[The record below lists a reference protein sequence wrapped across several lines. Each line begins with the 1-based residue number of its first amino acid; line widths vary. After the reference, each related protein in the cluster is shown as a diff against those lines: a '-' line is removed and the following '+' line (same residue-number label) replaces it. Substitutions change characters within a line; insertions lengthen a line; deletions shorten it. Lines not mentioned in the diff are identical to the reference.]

1 MAVQVPRLKRGLFG
15 YRPKIV
21 RSILTGREIMF
32 ARVWQRL
39 QQTEGERDRVR
50 AQLEASRAEVEVQ
63 QGQVRLAED
72 EGRRQAERAEAALAE
87 IAELRS
93 LNESLRARIHLLDA
107 QAAEAASARGGAT
120 SPEDLWTSLEQAERS
135 LTDVIERARR
145 ENEERLEAIEAARR
159 ELRAETE
166 RLAAW
171 RTEAE
176 SILGNVRGAL
186 AELAGVAARLPGVGS
201 LIPTETVHIPEATSD
216 SNGQVPSEDLA
227 AIQELYGSR

>member
-21 RSILTGREIMF
+21 RTILTGREIMF

-39 QQTEGERDRVR
+39 QRTEAERDRAR

-63 QGQVRLAED
+63 QGRVRLAED
-72 EGRRQAERAEAALAE
+72 EGRRHAERADAALAE
-87 IAELRS
+87 VNELRS
-93 LNESLRARIHLLDA
+93 LNESLRARIYHLDA
-107 QAAEAASARGGAT
+107 QAAEAATARGGAT
-120 SPEDLWTSLEQAERS
+120 LPEDLWASLERAERS
-135 LTDVIERARR
+135 LTEVIERARR
-145 ENEERLEAIEAARR
+145 ENEEQLETIEAARK

-171 RTEAE
+171 RAE
-176 SILGNVRGAL
+176 VDGVLGTVRNSL
-186 AELAGVAARLPGVGS
+186 AELAGATARMPGAGNA
-201 LIPTETVHIPEATSD
+201 IPTRTIHIPEVSSG
-216 SNGQVPSEDLA
+216 SNGQVVPDDLA